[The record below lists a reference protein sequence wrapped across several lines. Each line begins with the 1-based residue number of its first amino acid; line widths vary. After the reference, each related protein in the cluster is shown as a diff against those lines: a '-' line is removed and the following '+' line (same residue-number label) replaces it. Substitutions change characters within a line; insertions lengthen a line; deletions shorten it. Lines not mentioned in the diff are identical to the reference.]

1 VHWLDRISVGWLKRT
16 PIFADGWGEVEPLA
30 PYGEKLKTRA
40 PGVGLTIQWSDPK
53 RERGLTVQDG
63 TAQSP
68 AEILPASLR
77 TMHVRRLLT
86 PRTALRRLILPP
98 SWGDAGYGARMWLAG
113 ALVARGLEVWLLE
126 GAYFGVRAAPM
137 TKVEDFFRMGLG
149 HIEEIRALLQT
160 HHDDQV
166 ATSLAGYSMAGQLGG
181 MAVQSMPH
189 DVPVVLMSCAPSPDT
204 VFVDGPLKSQVQ
216 WAKLGEG
223 AEAKLGDFMRRVSV
237 LDLPA
242 PTSVRRGVALNT
254 GDGIVNPAATERI
267 GAHFGVEVKR
277 FPTGHMGAYVFWRR
291 ELQRFIAQT
300 VLD

>member
-1 VHWLDRISVGWLKRT
+1 MHWLDRLSVGWLKRT
-16 PIFADGWGEVEPLA
+16 PIFADGWGDVDALVPFA
-30 PYGEKLKTRA
+30 EKLKARG
-40 PGVGLTIQWSDPK
+40 PGVGLQIHWSAPK

-63 TAQSP
+63 TARSP

-77 TMHVRRLLT
+77 TLHVRRILT
-86 PRTALRRLILPP
+86 PRPARRRLIVPP
-98 SWGDAGYGARMWLAG
+98 SWGDAGYGPRMWLAG

-126 GAYFGVRAAPM
+126 GAYFGARQAPM

-181 MAVQSMPH
+181 MAVQSMPNE
-189 DVPVVLMSCAPSPDT
+189 VPVVLMSCAPSPDT
-204 VFVDGPLKSQVQ
+204 VFVEGPLRNQVQ
-216 WAKLGEG
+216 WSKLGEG
-223 AEAKLGDFMRRVSV
+223 AEAKLAEAMRRVSV

-242 PTSVRRGVALNT
+242 PTSGKRAVALNT

-267 GAHFGVEVKR
+267 ASHFGVEVKR
-277 FPTGHMGAYVFWRR
+277 FRTGHMGAYVFWRR
-291 ELQRFIAQT
+291 ELQRLIAET